1 MTSWQESR
9 VFANIARGDADS
21 RRQATAV
28 PHPRPAR
35 AADVATA
42 RRARMSRAIFPT
54 SQDAEAAFYAALE
67 RADLD
72 AMMAVWAEDEEVVC
86 VHPGGPRLT
95 GFEQVRASWTA
106 IFKSRQ
112 RLRVQLSNAVY
123 SQGMMLAIH
132 SVHENIT
139 VVGEPGPRPPVVT
152 TNVYIR
158 TGGGWR
164 LLVHHA
170 SPAPQAPSRA
180 EATKLLH

>member
-1 MTSWQESR
+1 VRFWQDSR
-9 VFANIARGDADS
+9 DFANIARGDAHFS
-21 RRQATAV
+21 RQSAANPSPQAWGGDAAA
-28 PHPRPAR
+28 HLRSAR
-35 AADVATA
+35 V
-42 RRARMSRAIFPT
+42 SRAIFPT
-54 SQDAEAAFYAALE
+54 SQDAEAAFYEALE

-86 VHPGGPRLT
+86 VHPGQARLT
-95 GFEQVRASWTA
+95 GFEQVRASWAA

-123 SQGMMLAIH
+123 VQGMMLAIH

-139 VVGEPGPRPPVVT
+139 VVGEPAPRPPVVT
-152 TNVYIR
+152 TNVYVR

-170 SPAPQAPSRA
+170 SAAPQAPSRA
-180 EATKLLH
+180 ESAKILH